1 MISNNKRLQAI
12 KEQQLIRVELAICFA
27 MLPIN
32 DYTVYISIL
41 MDKLQYRSQNDKG
54 DMIDMEHELRQKMN
68 QSQLIRF
75 YKKVIVSFET
85 SKSFFIRGGIGKYY
99 QFTSD
104 GDLNPQFMD
113 SNRNELQRVTNCN
126 DYSEGDVMR
135 YKSVNR
141 QMAKQGQN
149 GTVSGVTCFRY
160 NQTYQSFEQQKHEHP
175 SQFYIILYTFY
186 RGIGYPLSFIS
197 YYYLLFLYLLSQSM
211 FVFFIPLF
219 AYIILS
225 NSFAILLEMLL
236 IVFL

>member
-1 MISNNKRLQAI
+1 MKQYIHGINNYLHSALYAFGAFDLMNASYPFLIDSMSNTICAVQGLMISNNKRLQAI

-85 SKSFFIRGGIGKYY
+85 SKSFFIRGGIGKYS

-126 DYSEGDVMR
+126 A
-135 YKSVNR
+135 N
-141 QMAKQGQN
+141 
-149 GTVSGVTCFRY
+149 
-160 NQTYQSFEQQKHEHP
+160 
-175 SQFYIILYTFY
+175 
-186 RGIGYPLSFIS
+186 
-197 YYYLLFLYLLSQSM
+197 LLFLYLLS
-211 FVFFIPLF
+211 
-219 AYIILS
+219 
-225 NSFAILLEMLL
+225 
-236 IVFL
+236 

>member
-1 MISNNKRLQAI
+1 MYRILFLIDSMSNTICAVQGLMISNNKRLQAI

-85 SKSFFIRGGIGKYY
+85 SKSFFIRGGIGKYS

-113 SNRNELQRVTNCN
+113 SNQ
-126 DYSEGDVMR
+126 
-135 YKSVNR
+135 
-141 QMAKQGQN
+141 
-149 GTVSGVTCFRY
+149 TCFRY